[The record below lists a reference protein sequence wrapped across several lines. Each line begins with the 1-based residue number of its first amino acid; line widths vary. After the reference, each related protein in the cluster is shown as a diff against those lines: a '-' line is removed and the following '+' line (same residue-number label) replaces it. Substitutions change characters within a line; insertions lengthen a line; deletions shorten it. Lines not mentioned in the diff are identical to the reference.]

1 MTPDERRELAAGVA
15 LGGATPEERLHLEAA
30 VADDPA
36 LARDLAAYRATV
48 SALEAGVA
56 REAPSA
62 DLFGRILVALDE
74 PDAAPASAPAPVAP
88 VAPVERSRWSGL
100 RWPRV
105 PRVALGAAV
114 AAAAVLV
121 VGVVLVSRDDVE
133 PDAVA
138 AIAGTNDFSAVSG
151 TAELFPEDGSGD
163 RLVLRLAS
171 VPPAPTGH
179 HYEVWVLPEGSETM
193 ESVGRVAPSDG
204 EAELEVEVPGSGPFA
219 AVDVSVEPD
228 DGDPGHSGVSLASG
242 TFS

>member
-1 MTPDERRELAAGVA
+1 MTPEERRELAAQVA
-15 LGGATPEERLHLEAA
+15 LGRATHEEVAHLEAA
-30 VADDPA
+30 AAGDPA
-36 LARDLAAYRATV
+36 LARELAADRATV

-62 DLFGRILVALDE
+62 DLFHRILAALDE
-74 PDAAPASAPAPVAP
+74 PDAAPAAAPAPAS
-88 VAPVERSRWSGL
+88 AVERRRWSGF
-100 RWPRV
+100 RW

-133 PDAVA
+133 PDAFA
-138 AIAGTNDFSAVSG
+138 AIAGKDDFAAVSG
-151 TAELFPEDGSGD
+151 TAELFPEDGSGS
-163 RLVLRLAS
+163 RLVLHLAS

-193 ESVGRVAPSDG
+193 ESVGKVAPTDG
-204 EAELEVEVPGSGPFA
+204 EAELEVEVPGAGPFA
-219 AVDVSVEPD
+219 ALDVSVEPD
-228 DGDPGHSGVSLASG
+228 DGDPAHSGTSLAGG

>member
-1 MTPDERRELAAGVA
+1 MTRDERRELAAQVA
-15 LGGATPEERLHLEAA
+15 LGRATQEEVARLESAA
-30 VADDPA
+30 AGDPA
-36 LARDLAAYRATV
+36 LARDLEADRATV

-62 DLFGRILVALDE
+62 DLFDRILAALDE
-74 PDAAPASAPAPVAP
+74 PDAAPAVAPAPTGAT
-88 VAPVERSRWSGL
+88 VERRRWSGL

-105 PRVALGAAV
+105 ALGGAV

-121 VGVVLVSRDDVE
+121 VGFVLVSRDDVE

-138 AIAGTNDFSAVSG
+138 AIAGKDDFAAVSG
-151 TAELFPEDGSGD
+151 TAELFPEDGSGS
-163 RLVLRLAS
+163 RLVLHLAS

-193 ESVGRVAPSDG
+193 ESVGQVAPSGG
-204 EAELEVEVPGSGPFA
+204 EAELEVEVPGTGPFA

-228 DGDPGHSGVSLASG
+228 DGDPGHSGTSLAGG